1 MLGQLDVWGKD
12 KVENAI
18 QRLQTFCPPEGYFVA
33 FSGGKDSQCVYELCK
48 MAGVPFDAHYHVTSV
63 DPPELIRFIKAQYP
77 DVEFDYPKYE
87 DGKRITMWSLIA
99 ERQMPP
105 TRISRYCCEKLKEPG
120 GGGRLVVTGVR
131 WDESSNRS
139 ANQGMVTM
147 PQKSKKTVKMLKE
160 MNVDF
165 TKTNK
170 GGVVLNLDNDES
182 RRAVEMCYRTRKTL
196 VNPIIDWDESEVWE
210 FLNEVVKVPHC
221 CLYDEGFKRL
231 GCIGCPMQGSEGM
244 KRDFE
249 RWPKYKDAYIRAF
262 KKMLENGAA
271 FRAIADENGGGGADN
286 GERAEGLR
294 VVDETVMARAKK
306 VFDWWVG
313 DIERY

>member
-1 MLGQLDVWGKD
+1 
-12 KVENAI
+12 
-18 QRLQTFCPPEGYFVA
+18 
-33 FSGGKDSQCVYELCK
+33 
-48 MAGVPFDAHYHVTSV
+48 
-63 DPPELIRFIKAQYP
+63 
-77 DVEFDYPKYE
+77 
-87 DGKRITMWSLIA
+87 
-99 ERQMPP
+99 
-105 TRISRYCCEKLKEPG
+105 
-120 GGGRLVVTGVR
+120 
-131 WDESSNRS
+131 
-139 ANQGMVTM
+139 M

-210 FLNEVVKVPHC
+210 FLNDVVKVPHC

-271 FRAIADENGGGGADN
+271 FRAIADENGGVEPTMENAQ
-286 GERAEGLR
+286 
-294 VVDETVMARAKK
+294 K
-306 VFDWWVG
+306 VYEWWTKQ
-313 DIERY
+313 